1 MKTLLI
7 YITNDITICNNEDL
21 EIEPVYLRVILQ
33 FSLICLLSHEYSLIC
48 KYDYFHVGPLDEGTC
63 HTILQTI

>member
-7 YITNDITICNNEDL
+7 HITNDITICNNEDL
-21 EIEPVYLRVILQ
+21 EIESVYLCVILQ

-48 KYDYFHVGPLDEGTC
+48 K
-63 HTILQTI
+63 